1 MSNFTGGCVCGA
13 IRYEVSARPIMMF
26 NCHCRDCQ
34 RTTGGAF
41 TPVVYVPAKAFKITK
56 GSPRYY
62 STPSE
67 MVGHNKRGFCPEC
80 GSRLSVERLNTVR
93 ALPLPVWTIRA
104 CSNRKRIC
112 GFPTRSPGITWIR
125 ICRRLRS
132 IRQVRKKLCRV

>member
-13 IRYEVSARPIMMF
+13 VRYEVSAKPIMMF

-41 TPVVYVPAKAFKITK
+41 TPVVYVPARAFKITK

-67 MVGHNKRGFCPEC
+67 MGGHNKRGFCPSAVHGFSVGRVNTAR
-80 GSRLSVERLNTVR
+80 GS
-93 ALPLPVWTIRA
+93 PLPAWTIPA
-104 CSNRKRIC
+104 YSN
-112 GFPTRSPGITWIR
+112 
-125 ICRRLRS
+125 
-132 IRQVRKKLCRV
+132 